1 MTSSAIAQTNH
12 RSKSRKVKAILAGGL
27 VLGLGAAITLAVWND
42 SEFVTGTFGAGH
54 FNVQGSADG
63 KEFADHTTSASGDVA
78 TLSFSTGF
86 DNLSPSQTVASP
98 YVLHLDKDT
107 TTGATVSVN
116 SATSSGA
123 AESELTYKIVEVAAF
138 GDCTPTARGTSTIV
152 AAGTALDSSYGAVAF
167 TLTKSATLGTDPGAD
182 VFLCIQVTSST
193 GLVQDTS
200 ATGTWEFL
208 ATSTS

>member
-27 VLGLGAAITLAVWND
+27 VLGLGAATTLAVWND
-42 SEFVTGTFGAGH
+42 SEFVTGAFRAGH

-63 KEFADHTTSASGDVA
+63 TTFADHTTSEAAA

-86 DNLSPSQTVASP
+86 NNLSPSQTVASP

-107 TTGATVSVN
+107 TTGATVLVN
-116 SATSSGA
+116 TAESSGA
-123 AESELTYKIVEVAAF
+123 EELTYKIVKVAAF
-138 GDCTPTARGTSTIV
+138 GDCTPTAPGTSTIV
-152 AAGTALDSSYGAVAF
+152 AAGHALDSSDGAVPF
-167 TLTKSATLGTDPGAD
+167 TLTKSANGTDPGAD

-193 GLVQDTS
+193 TLGQGTS

>member
-42 SEFVTGTFGAGH
+42 SEFVKGTFGAGH

-63 KEFADHTTSASGDVA
+63 TTFADHTTSGTAA

-86 DNLSPSQTVASP
+86 NNLSPTQTVASP
-98 YVLHLDKDT
+98 YVLHLDSAT

-116 SATSSGA
+116 SATPTGA
-123 AESELTYKIVEVAAF
+123 AATKLTYKIVEVAAIE
-138 GDCTPTARGTSTIV
+138 GCTATATGTSTIV
-152 AAGTALDSSYGAVAF
+152 PAGTALDSVASAAPF
-167 TLTKSATLGTDPGAD
+167 TLTKSALGTDPGAD
-182 VFLCIQVTSST
+182 VFLCIQVTPST
-193 GLVQDTS
+193 TLVQDTT
-200 ATGTWEFL
+200 AVGTWEFL

>member
-63 KEFADHTTSASGDVA
+63 TTFADHTPIGSAA

-86 DNLSPSQTVASP
+86 NNLSPSQTVASP

-116 SATSSGA
+116 SATSSGTA
-123 AESELTYKIVEVAAF
+123 AGDLTYKIVEVASVL
-138 GDCTPTARGTSTIV
+138 GCTPAATGTTTIV
-152 AAGTALDSSYGAVAF
+152 PAGTALSSVASAVPF
-167 TLTKSATLGTDPGAD
+167 TLTKSATLGTAPGAD
-182 VFLCIQVTSST
+182 VFLCIQVTPST
-193 GLVQDTS
+193 TLVQDTT
-200 ATGTWEFL
+200 AVGTWEFL

>member
-12 RSKSRKVKAILAGGL
+12 LSKSRKVKAILAGGL

-42 SEFVTGTFGAGH
+42 SEFVTGAFGAGH

-63 KEFADHTTSASGDVA
+63 TTFADHTPIGSAA

-86 DNLSPSQTVASP
+86 NNLSPSQTVASP

-116 SATSSGA
+116 SATATGA
-123 AESELTYKIVEVAAF
+123 AASELTYKIVEVATVA
-138 GDCTPTARGTSTIV
+138 GCTPVATGTSTIV
-152 AAGTALDSSYGAVAF
+152 PAGTALNSVASAVPF
-167 TLTKSATLGTDPGAD
+167 TLAKSTTLGTDPGAD

-193 GLVQDTS
+193 TLVQDTS
-200 ATGTWEFL
+200 AVGTWQFL